1 MMKTYATIS
10 IAVIGVLLMIIGSQV
25 MSQKKQTKVDAFHES
40 LTHEN
45 SGNYAK
51 AIQALDAV
59 YKDNKDDY
67 LLNLRLGWVNYLAKN
82 YDASAQFY
90 SQAFTLSGSKSIDAL
105 LGKTYPLS
113 ARNDWDAVAAAYH
126 SVLKLDPANYTA
138 NLRLGQIMLNRGL
151 YAEAKSYLEKAQV
164 HYPGSYEP
172 NLSLGW
178 TYYYLGNRQ
187 KARSL
192 LTAALMLSPG
202 DTLALQ
208 GLKLLK

>member
-1 MMKTYATIS
+1 MKQYAVIS
-10 IAVIGVLLMIIGSQV
+10 IAVVAALLMIIGSQV

-40 LTHEN
+40 LTQES

-51 AIQALDAV
+51 AVQALDAV
-59 YKDNKDDY
+59 YKENKDDY
-67 LLNLRLGWVNYLAKN
+67 LLNLRLGWVNYLAGKHDESKR
-82 YDASAQFY
+82 YY
-90 SQAFTLSGSKSIDAL
+90 SQAFTLSGSKGVDAL

-113 ARNDWDAVAAAYH
+113 AQNDWDGVAATYNA
-126 SVLKLDPANYTA
+126 VLKIDPLNYTA

-151 YAEAKSYLEKAQV
+151 YAEARSYLEKANT

-187 KARSL
+187 KATSL

-208 GLKLLK
+208 GLKMLR